1 MSLIDRVQ
9 AVEDERQRDDEARGH
24 VGMESL
30 RAAVGEIVPFD
41 RVAAIAGESPERAR
55 NEIRAAC
62 RRVVVRDPWRS
73 LEPSVFRSLVD
84 DLIDTVF
91 GLGPLDALIRDETV
105 TEIMVNGT
113 RSVYVERAGRLEAA
127 DVRFES
133 NEQVRALIDR
143 ILGPL
148 GRRIDESSPLV
159 SARLPQGHRVHAVI
173 PPLAVDGP
181 CLTIRSFT
189 RRAMSLTQLKQLGS
203 LDAVVEQFLI
213 WAVRARKSIAVAG
226 GTGSGKTT
234 LLNALSFHI
243 SHGERVITIEDA
255 AELKFDEHPHVV
267 RLEARAANAEGTGE
281 VTIRELVANSL
292 RMRPDRIIVGECRS
306 EEAIDMLQAMNTGHD
321 GSLTTLHANSPREAV
336 DRLVT
341 MVRYGVDLP
350 VDAIEAQIGNAFD
363 LVVQT
368 ARRPNGE
375 RCIAEI
381 ASMAF
386 DPEPRRCVLGALYRR
401 DVGESCGQWLDYPLW
416 IDELAPAGLA
426 DEKEV
431 KGWIRSLDLRLSA

>member
-1 MSLIDRVQ
+1 MSLLERVQ
-9 AVEDERQRDDEARGH
+9 AIEDERRGEDDGRVRIGIET
-24 VGMESL
+24 L
-30 RAAVGEIVPFD
+30 RSAVGEIVPLD
-41 RVAAIAGESPERAR
+41 RVAAMADESPERAR
-55 NEIRAAC
+55 NEVRAAC
-62 RRVVVRDPWRS
+62 RRAAMHDPWRT
-73 LEPSVFRSLVD
+73 LDPLVFRGLVNG
-84 DLIDTVF
+84 LIDTIF
-91 GLGPLDALIRDETV
+91 GFGPLDALIHDEAV

-113 RSVYVERAGRLEAA
+113 HSVYVERNGRLELAS
-127 DVRFES
+127 VKFES
-133 NEQVRALIDR
+133 DDQVRALIDR

-159 SARLPQGHRVHAVI
+159 SARLPQGHRVHAVV
-173 PPLAVDGP
+173 PPLAIDGP

-189 RRAMSLTQLKQLGS
+189 RKPLSLVQLRNLGS
-203 LDAVVEQFLI
+203 FDETVEQFLV
-213 WAVRARKSIAVAG
+213 WAVSARKSMAVAG

-243 SHGERVITIEDA
+243 SFGERIITIEDA

-281 VTIRELVANSL
+281 VTIRELVANAL

-341 MVRYGVDLP
+341 MVRYGVELP
-350 VDAIEAQIGNAFD
+350 VDSIEAQIGNAFD
-363 LVVQT
+363 LVIQT
-368 ARRPNGE
+368 SRRPDGT
-375 RCIAEI
+375 RCVAEI

-386 DPEPRRCVLGALYRR
+386 DVERRRCALTTLYRR
-401 DVGESCGQWLDYPLW
+401 EMGQQTGRWFSYPAW
-416 IDELAPAGLA
+416 IDDLPAAAVA
-426 DEKEV
+426 DKKEV
-431 KGWIRSLDLRLSA
+431 KQWIRSLDIRLSA

>member
-1 MSLIDRVQ
+1 MSFLERVQ
-9 AVEDERQRDDEARGH
+9 ALDEAQRADDEKRAQ
-24 VGMESL
+24 VGLEAL
-30 RAAVGEIVPFD
+30 RAAVGAITPLD
-41 RVAAIAGESPERAR
+41 RVAAIMADSPERAR

-62 RRVVVRDPWRS
+62 RRLAAVEPWRS
-73 LEPSVFRSLVD
+73 LDPLLFRGLVD
-84 DLIDTVF
+84 GLIDTVF
-91 GLGPLDALIRDETV
+91 GLGPLDALIKDESV

-113 RSVYVERAGRLEAA
+113 SSVFVERGGRLMPV

-133 NEQVRALIDR
+133 EGQVRALIDR

-173 PPLAVDGP
+173 PPLAIDGP

-189 RRAMSLTQLKQLGS
+189 RKVMTLEELRALGS
-203 LDAVVEQFLI
+203 FDESVERFLV
-213 WAVRARKSIAVAG
+213 WAVRARKSLAVAG

-234 LLNALSFHI
+234 LLNALSCHI
-243 SHGERVITIEDA
+243 SHEERVITIEDA

-267 RLEARAANAEGTGE
+267 RLEARAANAEGVGE
-281 VTIRELVANSL
+281 VTIRELVANAL

-350 VDAIEAQIGNAFD
+350 LDAIEAQIGNAFD

-368 ARRPNGE
+368 ARRPGGE

-381 ASMAF
+381 ASMGF
-386 DPEPRRCVLGALYRR
+386 DFERRRCVLSTLYRR
-401 DVGESCGQWLDYPLW
+401 EAGGEGGRWLDYPRW
-416 IDELAPAGLA
+416 VDELAAAGHA
-426 DEKEV
+426 DKKEV
-431 KGWIRSLDLRLSA
+431 RAWIRSLDLRLSA

>member
-1 MSLIDRVQ
+1 MSLLDRVR
-9 AVEDERQRDDEARGH
+9 AVEDEHRDEDEGRAR
-24 VGMESL
+24 VGIEAL
-30 RAAVGEIVPFD
+30 RVAVGEIVPLD
-41 RVAAIAGESPERAR
+41 RVAVMADESPERAR

-62 RRVVVRDPWRS
+62 RRIATREPWRE
-73 LEPSVFRSLVD
+73 LKPLVFRELVD
-84 DLIDTVF
+84 GLIDTVF
-91 GLGPLDALIRDETV
+91 GLGPLDVLIRDETV

-113 RSVYVERAGRLEAA
+113 NSVYIERQGRLERTA
-127 DVRFES
+127 VQFES
-133 NEQVRALIDR
+133 DDQVRALIDR

-159 SARLPQGHRVHAVI
+159 SARLPQGHRVHAVV
-173 PPLAVDGP
+173 PPLAIDGP

-189 RRAMSLTQLKQLGS
+189 RKALSLSQLRRLGS
-203 LDAVVEQFLI
+203 FDGAVEQFLV
-213 WAVRARKSIAVAG
+213 WAVGARKSMAVAG

-243 SHGERVITIEDA
+243 SFGERIITIEDA
-255 AELKFDEHPHVV
+255 AELKFDEHPHVI
-267 RLEARAANAEGTGE
+267 RLEARAANAEGVGE
-281 VTIRELVANSL
+281 VSIRELVANAL

-350 VDAIEAQIGNAFD
+350 VDTIEAQIGNAFD
-363 LVVQT
+363 LVIQT
-368 ARRPNGE
+368 ARRPDGE
-375 RCIAEI
+375 RCVAEI

-386 DPEPRRCVLGALYRR
+386 DADRRRCALSTLYRR
-401 DVGESCGQWLDYPLW
+401 DMGRKEGVWLDYPRW
-416 IDELAPAGLA
+416 VEELPLAGVA
-426 DEKEV
+426 DKKEV
-431 KGWIRSLDLRLSA
+431 KQWIRSLDMRLSA